1 MDLSQEPAK
10 RESLPEVDV
19 VERASDVRGVVGPR

>member
-10 RESLPEVDV
+10 MESLLDV
-19 VERASDVRGVVGPR
+19 IDRASDVRGVVGPR

>member
-10 RESLPEVDV
+10 TESLLNV
-19 VERASDVRGVVGPR
+19 VERASEVRGVVGPR

>member
-10 RESLPEVDV
+10 TESLLDVDV
-19 VERASDVRGVVGPR
+19 VEKASEVRGVVGPQ

>member
-10 RESLPEVDV
+10 MESLLEVR
-19 VERASDVRGVVGPR
+19 ENASEVRGVVDPR